1 MSVSDISTFFT
12 KSTRSKND
20 ATNKVREN
28 VLKII
33 SNPPKEYLEN
43 IEYGSSWKT
52 VHQAWNDALKKIGPD
67 YTSIQTKMKGGR
79 AFHYD
84 VDVIYYNGTNQ
95 VATKKIEFKNG
106 GEKIGNLPQFLS
118 LQAKIDLF
126 PETYDKFWYENYID
140 RYLAVDPAITEAK
153 PELDEYL
160 KLVTKTTYSI
170 HPFIEQLKARELF
183 LQREKN
189 AVVNKSISDY
199 LSKHG
204 PSINIT
210 AFSEKVKATQQDK
223 IYLLWHKGQFH
234 LDKMTESEMSE
245 MSFHSIKN
253 GNVLQL
259 KTGNTLYGLLLR
271 WRNHKGILNPA
282 WQITMKRLL

>member
-1 MSVSDISTFFT
+1 M
-12 KSTRSKND
+12 
-20 ATNKVREN
+20 
-28 VLKII
+28 
-33 SNPPKEYLEN
+33 
-43 IEYGSSWKT
+43 
-52 VHQAWNDALKKIGPD
+52 
-67 YTSIQTKMKGGR
+67 
-79 AFHYD
+79 
-84 VDVIYYNGTNQ
+84 
-95 VATKKIEFKNG
+95 
-106 GEKIGNLPQFLS
+106 
-118 LQAKIDLF
+118 
-126 PETYDKFWYENYID
+126 
-140 RYLAVDPAITEAK
+140 
-153 PELDEYL
+153 
-160 KLVTKTTYSI
+160 TKTTYSI